1 MSVYVVSVLVC
12 ACVRVLVCVCLCV
25 SVCSFL
31 FFSRW
36 NTAVGGRWPGDTT
49 ILILDG
55 FYSSMDLRR
64 CMLVAR

>member
-12 ACVRVLVCVCLCV
+12 ACVRVLVCVCVLVCV
-25 SVCSFL
+25 A

>member
-12 ACVRVLVCVCLCV
+12 ACARVPVCVCLCV

-31 FFSRW
+31 FFRW
-36 NTAVGGRWPGDTT
+36 NTAVGGRWPDDTT
-49 ILILDG
+49 ILTLNG